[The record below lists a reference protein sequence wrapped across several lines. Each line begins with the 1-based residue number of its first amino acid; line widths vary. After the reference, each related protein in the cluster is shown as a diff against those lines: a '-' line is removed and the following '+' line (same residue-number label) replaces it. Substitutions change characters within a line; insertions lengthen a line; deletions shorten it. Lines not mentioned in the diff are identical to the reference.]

1 MSIQEN
7 TALDEIKT
15 LYSKSI
21 ENLLF
26 KSMDDFCQFD
36 ANQVRALIA
45 ELWFQ
50 DFLPKNKHLDDE
62 ATKQMMTMFEQL
74 MSDLETSHHNKQAF
88 VKF

>member
-7 TALDEIKT
+7 SAVDEIKT

-26 KSMDDFCQFD
+26 KSMDDLCQFD
-36 ANQVRALIA
+36 ANQVRVLIA

-62 ATKQMMTMFEQL
+62 TTKQVMTMFEQL